1 MPERPCDHGPMRRPL
16 AFALILALSASAC
29 STDKQREMA
38 RYYDPEGLFSTSLPE
53 VNLVTV
59 VPPQP
64 ASTGPSILSG
74 VVSQPPGPSP
84 SPQTQFGG
92 GLGQGL
98 SQTEPPDRTI
108 YEAFAV
114 TTADFEDLSD
124 MALAFLT
131 GDPSFDVR
139 EERPIRID
147 EAPGLLVVADSL
159 QEGEA
164 VSSVAA
170 ALSAGTDGVGY
181 VVAAIFPPGEWA
193 AEESDFLRV
202 VSSFSGEVPPG
213 LQTFPV
219 ADVAA

>member
-1 MPERPCDHGPMRRPL
+1 MRRPL
-16 AFALILALSASAC
+16 ALVLVVALSAVAC
-29 STDKQREMA
+29 STDKERDLA
-38 RYYDPEGLFSTSLPE
+38 RYYDPEGLFAASLPE
-53 VNLVTV
+53 ANLVTV

-64 ASTGPSILSG
+64 ASSGPSLLSG

-84 SPQTQFGG
+84 SPQMQFGG

-98 SQTEPPDRTI
+98 SQTEPPDRTV

-114 TTADFEDLSD
+114 TTSDFEDLSD

-139 EERPIRID
+139 EERPIRVD
-147 EAPGLLVVADSL
+147 ETPGLLVVADSIRD
-159 QEGEA
+159 GEA

-170 ALSAGTDGVGY
+170 ALSLGSDGVGY
-181 VVAAIFPPGEWA
+181 LIAALFPPGEWA
-193 AEESDFLRV
+193 AERSDFLRV

-213 LQTFPV
+213 MRTFPLTG
-219 ADVAA
+219 AGA